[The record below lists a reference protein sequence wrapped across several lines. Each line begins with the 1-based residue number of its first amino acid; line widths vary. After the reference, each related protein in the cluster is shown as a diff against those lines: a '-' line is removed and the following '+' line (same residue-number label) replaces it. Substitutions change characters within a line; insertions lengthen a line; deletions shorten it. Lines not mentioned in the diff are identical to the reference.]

1 MQHTSVSPRQI
12 PGGATV
18 LKDIAA
24 KIEEISGQ
32 LLDLTSESPDE
43 ALITAQSTEP
53 FDHAGAVSLE
63 EVRAHIKERRLR
75 TRFLPADLFSDP
87 AWDMLL
93 KLYLAEIAQ
102 ERVPVG
108 SCATAGAPMT
118 TGLRWIKLLSDQGLI
133 VRQSDPLDARRF
145 YIKLSPLASKAM
157 WSYFLSIATDR
168 AGGA

>member
-1 MQHTSVSPRQI
+1 MQHAPISPRQV

-18 LKDIAA
+18 LKDIVAR
-24 KIEEISGQ
+24 IDEISGQ
-32 LLDLTSESPDE
+32 LLDLTSDSPDE
-43 ALITAQSTEP
+43 VRNTAQDPEP
-53 FDHAGAVSLE
+53 FDHAGAVSRE

-93 KLYLAEIAQ
+93 KLYLAEIVQ
-102 ERVPVG
+102 QRVPVG

-133 VRQSDPLDARRF
+133 VRQSDPFDARRF
-145 YIKLSPLASKAM
+145 YIELSPSASKAM
-157 WSYFLSIATDR
+157 WSYFVSIATAR